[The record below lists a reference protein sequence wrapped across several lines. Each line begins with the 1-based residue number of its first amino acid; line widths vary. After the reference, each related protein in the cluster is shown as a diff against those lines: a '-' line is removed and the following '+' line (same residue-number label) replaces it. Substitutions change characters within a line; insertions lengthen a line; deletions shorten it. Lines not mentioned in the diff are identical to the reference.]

1 MRTSS
6 FTHSTQLGF
15 LASPTPFLTGRPFTL
30 FRDREIHSSGAV
42 GICLPS
48 PVSQYD
54 VEYPHLTA
62 ITEPLT
68 VTSAGGN
75 LVHSL
80 DDENP
85 ARLIISAMDK
95 HNLSSLGNK
104 TLYKEDQFYLGVLD
118 GDKLHRLYQIMS
130 GGPSRGTVSLE
141 GEDAPQHGVRVR
153 LLLSTGAWSDDGNH
167 DQGGEHGH
175 THEHLDNPGK
185 FSERDMP
192 NYQSRSFEERGFTV
206 GIGGPVGS
214 GKTALTLA
222 LCQRMRADYNIAT
235 VTNDIFTREDQ
246 EFLIKNKA
254 LPASRIL
261 AIETGGC
268 PHAAIREDIS
278 ANMGALETL
287 QAKFGCQLLFV
298 ESGGDNLAANY
309 SRELADYIIYVID
322 VAGGD
327 KIPRKGGPG
336 ISQSDLL
343 VINKIDLA
351 PYVGASLE
359 VMQRDSKLMRGDGPT
374 LFTSVRKGDGVSDV
388 VDLVLAA
395 WRAAGSPGNP
405 GGVPTE

>member
-1 MRTSS
+1 MTTENVQFINSLSS
-6 FTHSTQLGF
+6 SVANQAPHTHSH
-15 LASPTPFLTGRPFTL
+15 
-30 FRDREIHSSGAV
+30 D
-42 GICLPS
+42 
-48 PVSQYD
+48 
-54 VEYPHLTA
+54 
-62 ITEPLT
+62 
-68 VTSAGGN
+68 
-75 LVHSL
+75 
-80 DDENP
+80 
-85 ARLIISAMDK
+85 
-95 HNLSSLGNK
+95 
-104 TLYKEDQFYLGVLD
+104 
-118 GDKLHRLYQIMS
+118 
-130 GGPSRGTVSLE
+130 GGPSHSHE
-141 GEDAPQHGVRVR
+141 H
-153 LLLSTGAWSDDGNH
+153 
-167 DQGGEHGH
+167 GEHGH

-185 FSERDMP
+185 YSERDMP
-192 NYQSRSFEERGFTV
+192 DYSARNFEERGFTV

-222 LCQRMRADYNIAT
+222 LCQRLRKEYNIAT

-246 EFLIKNKA
+246 EFLIRNKA

-287 QAKFGCQLLFV
+287 QAKYGCQLLFV

-322 VAGGD
+322 VSGGD

-359 VMQRDSKLMRGDGPT
+359 VMQRDSKIMRGDGPT
-374 LFTSVRKGDGVSDV
+374 VFTSVKQGTGVEDV
-388 VDLVLAA
+388 VDLILAA
-395 WRAAGSPGNP
+395 WRQAGSPGKP
-405 GGVPTE
+405 GAVGDF